1 MWFNLPKLMIF
12 LRMHQGFRSYI
23 ESFRY
28 IKIKKL
34 FFLIIF
40 NLLFFGF
47 DLIFA
52 QEDSFTVVLDAGHGG
67 HDSGNRGNGYYEKK
81 IALNIAL
88 KIGKKL
94 EKIKGFNVI
103 YTRKS
108 DVFVEL
114 IQRANIANKAN
125 ADLFISIHCDAF
137 TSSKVFGAGTFVL
150 GLHENERNF
159 KVAQK
164 ENSVIFLEENY
175 EKNYDGFNPNDPES
189 VISLLLMQQTY
200 LDQSI
205 IAANSIQKSF
215 VSNLKRKDRTVKQAG
230 FVVLKYTY
238 MPSVLVETGFLTNS
252 SEGAYLNSS
261 KGQANMAD
269 ALAKAIINYRDD
281 RNASFQ
287 KSTLAKESNKIE
299 KSNKL
304 NEQLV
309 FKVQIAASKK
319 KLDLKPYN
327 FKGLKSISR
336 IKNERLFRYYYGS
349 TTSYEKA
356 KKLSQFAKKQGY
368 KNAFVVPF
376 LGNSKI
382 TISEALRLLK

>member
-1 MWFNLPKLMIF
+1 
-12 LRMHQGFRSYI
+12 MHQVFISYI
-23 ESFRY
+23 KSYTFINR
-28 IKIKKL
+28 KTLL
-34 FFLIIF
+34 FFLTFNFLIF
-40 NLLFFGF
+40 RS

-252 SEGAYLNSS
+252 PEGAYLNSL
-261 KGQANMAD
+261 KGQTNMAD
-269 ALAKAIINYRDD
+269 ALAKAIVNYRDN

-287 KSTLAKESNKIE
+287 NTTLAEESNKIE
-299 KSNKL
+299 KSKKL

-327 FKGLKSISR
+327 FKGLKFISR
-336 IKNERLFRYYYGS
+336 TKNERLFRYYYGS

-356 KKLSQFAKKQGY
+356 KNLAQFAKKQGY
-368 KNAFVVPF
+368 KNAFIVPF

-382 TISEALRLLK
+382 TISEALRLSK

>member
-1 MWFNLPKLMIF
+1 
-12 LRMHQGFRSYI
+12 MHQVFISYI
-23 ESFRY
+23 KSHTFINR
-28 IKIKKL
+28 KTLL
-34 FFLIIF
+34 FFLTF
-40 NLLFFGF
+40 NFLFFGLDF
-47 DLIFA
+47 IFA

-261 KGQANMAD
+261 KGQTNMAD
-269 ALAKAIINYRDD
+269 ALAKAIINYRDN

-287 KSTLAKESNKIE
+287 NTSLMEESNKVE

-356 KKLSQFAKKQGY
+356 KKLVQFAKKQGY
-368 KNAFVVPF
+368 KNAFIVPF

-382 TISEALRLLK
+382 TISEALRLSK

>member
-1 MWFNLPKLMIF
+1 
-12 LRMHQGFRSYI
+12 MHQVFISYI
-23 ESFRY
+23 KYHTFINR
-28 IKIKKL
+28 KTLL
-34 FFLIIF
+34 FFLTF
-40 NLLFFGF
+40 NFLFFGLDF
-47 DLIFA
+47 IFA
-52 QEDSFTVVLDAGHGG
+52 QENSFTVVLDAGHGG

-125 ADLFISIHCDAF
+125 ADLFISIYCDAF

-261 KGQANMAD
+261 KGQTNMAD
-269 ALAKAIINYRDD
+269 ALAKAIINYRDN

-287 KSTLAKESNKIE
+287 NTSLVEESNKVE

-336 IKNERLFRYYYGS
+336 VKNERLFRYYYGS

-356 KKLSQFAKKQGY
+356 KKLAQFAKKQGY
-368 KNAFVVPF
+368 KNAFIVPF

-382 TISEALRLLK
+382 TISEALRLSK